1 MSTAAATTSPPPV
14 APTGAGRFDD
24 FSDKLSPMLVKELR
38 QGLRAKTFVIVFLAL
53 QALLAVVLLSAVGA
67 SSSEDA
73 GQTVSSVIFFFFS
86 LAALVIQPLRGIG
99 ALHNE
104 IKGNTID
111 LMVLTRL
118 GAWRIVLGK
127 WVAIVSQSALLLT
140 AIAPYLILRYFFGR
154 MNLFAELLLLVLV
167 FLGSAVFTALTV
179 GLSAIGPILIRG
191 LVPLGI
197 AIALVSG
204 IFEIIF
210 DDDLHELIEFCT
222 LREKGEIW
230 GLLAGLLTGTYV
242 AWSCL
247 AFGASMIA
255 PMAENHSTSRRLM
268 AIGAVVFAGLL
279 AWAGDFHREPLTLM
293 LVLFCVPAIV
303 IALTEAFQLLPP
315 ICRPFLRFGG
325 PGKLAGRAFYP
336 GWPSGV
342 LFTALLLGVSA
353 AVYFLTPDPV
363 RYGGYTNHLHRSYIA
378 MLAIIGTLLLP
389 AIVLRL
395 FSGKIKQSFAFY
407 LVILVSL
414 AGITI
419 GLGMIADETR
429 DDSYLWL
436 FCWVPPVKFLLV
448 DMIQRDF
455 WEAHHAGGRGFSGP
469 TPGFADFTPVL
480 MTGLITTCSYL
491 AILLVFALRKFP
503 AIAQVEHEAAN
514 KPDSPE

>member
-1 MSTAAATTSPPPV
+1 MSTAAATATPPPMSS
-14 APTGAGRFDD
+14 TGAGRFDD

-67 SSSEDA
+67 ASPENA
-73 GQTVSSVIFFFFS
+73 GQRVSEVIFFFFS
-86 LAALVIQPLRGIG
+86 LAVLVIQPLRGIG

-111 LMVLTRL
+111 LMVLTRM

-127 WVAIVSQSALLLT
+127 WVAIVSQSALLFT

-179 GLSAIGPILIRG
+179 GLSAISPIIIRG

-204 IFEIIF
+204 IFKIIF
-210 DDDLHELIEFCT
+210 GNDLHELIGFCT
-222 LREKGEIW
+222 LQGKGEIW
-230 GLLAGLLTGTYV
+230 GLLAALLTGTYV

-268 AIGAVVFAGLL
+268 AIGCVVLAGLL
-279 AWAGDFHREPLTLM
+279 AWAGDFRREPVSVM
-293 LVLFCVPAIV
+293 LVLFCAPAIV
-303 IALTEAFQLLPP
+303 IAFTETFQLLPP
-315 ICRPFLRFGG
+315 ICRPFLKFGWL
-325 PGKLAGRAFYP
+325 GKLAGRAFYP

-342 LFTALLLGVSA
+342 LFTALLLGVA
-353 AVYFLTPDPV
+353 TAVYFLVDPFSA
-363 RYGGYTNHLHRSYIA
+363 RYSPFYDDTRGYVT
-378 MLAIIGTLLLP
+378 MLVFIGTLLLP

-395 FSGKIKQSFAFY
+395 FSGKIKQSFTFY
-407 LVILVSL
+407 LLILVGL
-414 AGITI
+414 CLMTV
-419 GLGMIADETR
+419 GLGMIADETT
-429 DDSYLWL
+429 DDSFLWL

-448 DMIQRDF
+448 DMIQS
-455 WEAHHAGGRGFSGP
+455 EHYASIHTGGTLSGP
-469 TPGFADFTPVL
+469 TPSMPNLAPVL
-480 MTGLITTCSYL
+480 TTGLITSATYL
-491 AILLVFALRKFP
+491 GILLVFALRKFP
-503 AIAQVEHEAAN
+503 AIGQVEHEAEN